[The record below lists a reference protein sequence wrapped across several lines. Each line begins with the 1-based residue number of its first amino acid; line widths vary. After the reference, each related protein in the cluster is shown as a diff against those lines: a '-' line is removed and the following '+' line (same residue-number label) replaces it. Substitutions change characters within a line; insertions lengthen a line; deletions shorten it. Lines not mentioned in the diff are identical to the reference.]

1 MKYIAE
7 MWKRIFD
14 YKGKS
19 GRKEYWIPFAVNA
32 VIAVLVTVFMLVRP
46 YAEWVFVPAI
56 VLAAYLA
63 VSFIPFISLTVRRLH
78 DTGKS
83 GWWYLVSFILGV
95 GAVVVIFMC
104 AGSSGTF
111 SPDLNY
117 AAGVYGPPPFDDEY
131 DPSDNMHHTMYGPP
145 MVDKPPVDNI
155 GNDFT
160 DVTFEPEE
168 NIPVDVYGPPPLDG
182 DPVEEETETSSETE
196 ETPEETAEV
205 PEETAE
211 APDEFKPVIF
221 EPSENIVPAVYGPP
235 EFFE

>member
-32 VIAVLVTVFMLVRP
+32 VIAVLVTVLMLVRP

-56 VLAAYLA
+56 AFAVYLA

-83 GWWYLVSFILGV
+83 GWWYLMSFVLGV
-95 GAVVVIFMC
+95 GAVVVILMC

-111 SPDLNY
+111 SPNLNY
-117 AAGVYGPPPFDDEY
+117 AAGVYGPPF

-145 MVDKPPVDNI
+145 IAEEPFD
-155 GNDFT
+155 
-160 DVTFEPEE
+160 PEE
-168 NIPVDVYGPPPLDG
+168 NVPFDVYGPPPLDEE
-182 DPVEEETETSSETE
+182 PIEEETEL
-196 ETPEETAEV
+196 PEETAAVSEESE
-205 PEETAE
+205 PEPFLSAE
-211 APDEFKPVIF
+211 NVM
-221 EPSENIVPAVYGPP
+221 PAVYGPP